1 MENQIKD
8 WEKCVAKN
16 ADYKFEYY
24 SSSKDKWITF
34 EEMHEN
40 HLMNVIKKIIREDGQ
55 LPFRITFLDD
65 QTKKPV
71 GGQYVNLIMEP
82 CI

>member
-1 MENQIKD
+1 MKD

-24 SSSKDKWITF
+24 SSSIDKWIPF

-40 HLMNVIKKIIREDGQ
+40 HLMNVIKKIIREDNQ

-65 QTKKPV
+65 QTKKPI

-82 CI
+82 FSI

>member
-1 MENQIKD
+1 MKD

-16 ADYKFEYY
+16 GNYKFEYY
-24 SSSKDKWITF
+24 SNSKDEWLAF
-34 EEMHEN
+34 EEMNED
-40 HLMNVIKKIIREDGQ
+40 HLMNVIKKIIRENDQ

>member
-1 MENQIKD
+1 MKD
-8 WEKCVAKN
+8 WGKCVAKN

-24 SSSKDKWITF
+24 SNFKDEWITF
-34 EEMHEN
+34 EEMNEG
-40 HLMNVIKKIIREDGQ
+40 HLMNVIKKNIREDGQ
-55 LPFRITFLDD
+55 LPLRVTFLDD
-65 QTKKPV
+65 QTKKPI

>member
-1 MENQIKD
+1 MND

-16 ADYKFEYY
+16 ANYKFEYY
-24 SSSKDKWITF
+24 SNSKDEWIPF
-34 EEMHEN
+34 EEMNEG
-40 HLMNVIKKIIREDGQ
+40 HLMNVIKKIIREDDQ
-55 LPFRITFLDD
+55 LPFRVTFLDD
-65 QTKKPV
+65 KTGKPI

>member
-1 MENQIKD
+1 MED
-8 WEKCVAKN
+8 WQKCVAKN
-16 ADYKFEYY
+16 ANYKFEYY
-24 SSSKDKWITF
+24 SSSKDEWIPF
-34 EEMHEN
+34 EEMNEN
-40 HLMNVIKKIIREDGQ
+40 HLMNVIKKIIREDGK

-65 QTKKPV
+65 HTKKPI